1 MSGSLATCWE
11 TAIVVRLKSNFWTK
25 VAILA
30 ISSLHENLL
39 PENFSWYT
47 LVLFVTFPRSCC
59 SGNPFRVGWWY
70 LAIRR
75 SIPPISRE
83 KKTWANSRK
92 LGFLQVARYY
102 WTHVS
107 LTSQH
112 LPTYQRHRHSANRR
126 NLSASSVPTIHEL
139 RSKIRRLVSQTITAA
154 LRINHLISTFDSK

>member
-11 TAIVVRLKSNFWTK
+11 TARVVRLKPNFWTK

-30 ISSLHENLL
+30 TCILHENLHL
-39 PENFSWYT
+39 RNFRDTT

-59 SGNPFRVGWWY
+59 SGNHFRVGWWC

-75 SIPPISRE
+75 SMPSISRE

-92 LGFLQVARYY
+92 LGFRQVARYY

-112 LPTYQRHRHSANRR
+112 LPIYQRHRHSANRS
-126 NLSASSVPTIHEL
+126 NLWASSVPTIHEL
-139 RSKIRRLVSQTITAA
+139 RSKIRRLVSQKITAA
-154 LRINHLISTFDSK
+154 LRSTPLIITFDSK

>member
-11 TAIVVRLKSNFWTK
+11 TARVVRLKPNFWTK

-30 ISSLHENLL
+30 TCSLHENLL

-59 SGNPFRVGWWY
+59 SGNHFRVDWWY

-75 SIPPISRE
+75 SMPLISRE
-83 KKTWANSRK
+83 KKTWANSRI

-102 WTHVS
+102 WTHVC
-107 LTSQH
+107 LTSQ
-112 LPTYQRHRHSANRR
+112 LMPTYQRHRHSANRS
-126 NLSASSVPTIHEL
+126 NLSARSVPKIHEL
-139 RSKIRRLVSQTITAA
+139 RPKIRRLVSQTITAA
-154 LRINHLISTFDSK
+154 LRITPLISTFDSN

>member
-1 MSGSLATCWE
+1 MSESFATCWE
-11 TAIVVRLKSNFWTK
+11 TSRVVRLKSNFWTK

-30 ISSLHENLL
+30 TCSWHENLL

-59 SGNPFRVGWWY
+59 SGNPFRVGWWF

-75 SIPPISRE
+75 SMLSISRE
-83 KKTWANSRK
+83 KKRWANSRK
-92 LGFLQVARYY
+92 LGFLQVARFY

-112 LPTYQRHRHSANRR
+112 LPTYQRQRHSAKRS

-139 RSKIRRLVSQTITAA
+139 RSKIRRLVSQKITAA
-154 LRINHLISTFDSK
+154 LCITHLISTFDSK